1 MGTEEL
7 TWVALVLGLVSLGLI
22 AGPVEQPTQVRTRS
36 APTATTASSEVIAMR
51 GQVPTGFGY
60 LWDIS
65 NINWHRLAQIKLSI
79 PPIYS
84 NFLVQHTLP
93 APIGVG

>member
-7 TWVALVLGLVSLGLI
+7 TGVALGLVLVSLGLI

-36 APTATTASSEVIAMR
+36 APTATTVSSEVIAMR

-65 NINWHRLAQIKLSI
+65 NINWHRLAQI
-79 PPIYS
+79 
-84 NFLVQHTLP
+84 
-93 APIGVG
+93 